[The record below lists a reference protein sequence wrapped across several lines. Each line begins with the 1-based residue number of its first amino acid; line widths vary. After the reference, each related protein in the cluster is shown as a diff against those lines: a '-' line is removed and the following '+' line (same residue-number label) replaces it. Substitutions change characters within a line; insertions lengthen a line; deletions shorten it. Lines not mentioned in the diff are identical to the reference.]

1 MAPPKPT
8 GLKDKTLS
16 VEELRRRNAAS
27 QSTQQQSSSSAPKP
41 AQKGR

>member
-27 QSTQQQSSSSAPKP
+27 QSTQQQPSSPALKP
-41 AQKGR
+41 TQTGR